1 MDGWWMDGRWMDGW
15 MDEWMIDGWMGGWLG
30 EWMGGWWNGGGG
42 RGSSI
47 VDSGL
52 PLSLPQMWGETEA
65 QRVAEGYIQDR
76 K

>member
-1 MDGWWMDGRWMDGW
+1 LILNQSFLGRR
-15 MDEWMIDGWMGGWLG
+15 
-30 EWMGGWWNGGGG
+30 NGGGG